1 MISVHLV
8 MILLLA
14 ARLVLIKKHALY
26 VILIFTESQ
35 LWKKE
40 FVFVMKLLM
49 NLKMSV
55 NFVVKVSTF
64 VNHVQM
70 LLIV

>member
-8 MILLLA
+8 MILPLA
-14 ARLVLIKKHALY
+14 VKLVLIKKHALY

>member
-8 MILLLA
+8 MILPLA
-14 ARLVLIKKHALY
+14 VKLVLIKKHALY
-26 VILIFTESQ
+26 VMRIFIESQ

>member
-8 MILLLA
+8 MILPLA
-14 ARLVLIKKHALY
+14 VKLVLIKKHALY

-64 VNHVQM
+64 VKHVQM